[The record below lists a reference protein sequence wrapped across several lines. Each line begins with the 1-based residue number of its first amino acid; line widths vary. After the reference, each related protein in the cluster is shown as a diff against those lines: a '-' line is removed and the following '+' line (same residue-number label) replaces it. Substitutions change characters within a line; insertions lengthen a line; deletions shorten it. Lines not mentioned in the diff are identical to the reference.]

1 MPDWSDIYTEVAD
14 SLKRLVRSEDD
25 LSLAESLNPLVERTT
40 SEYNEKIRPKYTANT
55 LNNRKIVA
63 GLEGIPTLN
72 WQNFVQVLESYFIK
86 PCKNILNNYNVKTL
100 LAYKNSKFHSD
111 HIKEIRNFLEQDG
124 AVATKY
130 SVPLASNNFAKAK
143 MNYFVNQLSAIIAF
157 KNRIGPNN
165 FIGRNKTFLNFQK
178 AFLYGPLATLF
189 DTTIT
194 PPDYVRSETDST
206 LEDKGVSETIPA
218 MIGETILHFLKN
230 RVSYDDEKVKLIIA
244 DSAEK
249 EKQAMLKWMRTELTD
264 EERRVM
270 QINKRLKLG
279 RFQIGADWR
288 NFAVYSANEFKRRS
302 GEIEEMARWGSGI
315 QATGSQTGY
324 HEGVNNHSED

>member
-1 MPDWSDIYTEVAD
+1 
-14 SLKRLVRSEDD
+14 
-25 LSLAESLNPLVERTT
+25 
-40 SEYNEKIRPKYTANT
+40 
-55 LNNRKIVA
+55 
-63 GLEGIPTLN
+63 
-72 WQNFVQVLESYFIK
+72 
-86 PCKNILNNYNVKTL
+86 
-100 LAYKNSKFHSD
+100 
-111 HIKEIRNFLEQDG
+111 
-124 AVATKY
+124 
-130 SVPLASNNFAKAK
+130 
-143 MNYFVNQLSAIIAF
+143 
-157 KNRIGPNN
+157 
-165 FIGRNKTFLNFQK
+165 
-178 AFLYGPLATLF
+178 
-189 DTTIT
+189 
-194 PPDYVRSETDST
+194 
-206 LEDKGVSETIPA
+206 
-218 MIGETILHFLKN
+218 LKN

-324 HEGVNNHSED
+324 HEGVNNHGED